1 MKKILTFAFLALFAG
16 QIFAKQ
22 AIQVVGV
29 EPSKQPEYVK
39 VNIVLPKK
47 GSMQKNFVW
56 IQTRV
61 RGFALGAI
69 SQLPR
74 RNEISTSSD
83 VQSLHVVVDDMPYFV
98 FDGLSLDP
106 LEDQGDYDEALYKF
120 KIPFRLSEG
129 LHVLRIFPCRSFG
142 EGLNKERNFAS
153 TYFYIGKKKGSASF
167 LKDPFITY
175 NEPTGVIKEKGTKPL
190 LLDFYVH
197 NCELSKDGYKVQL
210 YIDDVLRKELFEETP
225 YYIYGLRKGHHK
237 IRLRLVD
244 KDNELVKGPFN
255 DVLRT
260 IKIE

>member
-1 MKKILTFAFLALFAG
+1 MLFAS

-22 AIQVVGV
+22 AIQVVKV
-29 EPSKQPEYVK
+29 DPSKQPAYVK
-39 VNIVLPKK
+39 VTIALPKK
-47 GSMQKNFVW
+47 GSMQKNPVW
-56 IQTRV
+56 IQTRI

-74 RNEISTSSD
+74 KNEISTASE
-83 VQSLHVVVDDMPYFV
+83 VQSLHIVVDDMPYFV

-142 EGLNKERNFAS
+142 EGLNKQNNFAT
-153 TYFYIGKKKGSASF
+153 TYFYVGKKNGSAAF
-167 LKDPFITY
+167 LNDPYITY
-175 NEPTGVIKEKGTKPL
+175 NEPTGVIKEQGTKPL

-210 YIDDVLRKELFEETP
+210 HIDNSVHKELYEETP
-225 YYIYGLRKGHHK
+225 YYIYGLRKGHHQ

-244 KDNELVKGPFN
+244 KNDELVKGPFN

-260 IKIE
+260 IKVE